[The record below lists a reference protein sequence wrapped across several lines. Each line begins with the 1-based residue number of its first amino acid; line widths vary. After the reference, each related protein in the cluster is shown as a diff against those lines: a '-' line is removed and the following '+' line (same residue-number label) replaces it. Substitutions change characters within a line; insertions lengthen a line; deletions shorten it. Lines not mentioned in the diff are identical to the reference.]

1 MLTRNVLPALRR
13 WALSGLLLCSAAS
26 LLLTGG
32 CGNNPYP
39 PGESNGS
46 VAYRLIGDDPKSLDP
61 SFTYTVSEAVI
72 TDVIYPSFYRYHF
85 LKRDPFALELNI
97 GAEEAKR
104 APYTFTKMGK
114 DGKTTTVTGEQYT
127 FRMRGDI
134 RFQDDPCFPGGKG
147 RLANANDLLYS
158 FKRMMDPKVQ
168 CPVGSFFADKVIGW
182 QEYSK
187 AFDTLGA
194 KNYDNGLPGIQ
205 VDPKDPLTLHIYLS
219 QPYPQL
225 RYLMAMHF
233 TTPQAREAVEHWKE
247 GYKLR
252 HPVGT
257 GMFKMT
263 EYKSKQ
269 RIVLEVNPNR
279 YVSYFPK
286 EGTAEDRTDGSL
298 KDAGKR
304 LPLTDKVVFSVVK
317 EGVTAFNLF
326 LQGYLDVSGVSNTN
340 ATQVLQGNDLSPDM
354 KRRGVTMRKD
364 VSVSVRYCFFNMNDP
379 DWGGYTPQ
387 RRKLRQAVSLAIDSQ
402 AFIDVFNRGNG
413 VLAQSMLPPG
423 VFGYDPK
430 FRNPYAQFDP
440 NLAKAKQLLADAGYP
455 NGIDPKTS
463 APLTLT
469 MDGQTGTPELL
480 AEFEQTKRQ
489 VEKLGIKVNLV
500 LTRYSVWQDKTNKGQ
515 FQFSPIYG
523 WFADY
528 PDPENF
534 MFLMYGPNKAPG
546 PNASFYDNAE
556 YDRLFLQMQ
565 KMEDSPQRFALIQR
579 MQAIVT
585 EDCPVIP
592 MFHDVSFSLSQGWVR
607 NTKVHPISNDD
618 SQYRAIDVPLR
629 SQKQAEWNHPNL
641 APLWWTLAILVA
653 SIVPA
658 VRVIGQRTNRKVRR
672 TESAAGEGE
681 RD

>member
-1 MLTRNVLPALRR
+1 MLTRNTLPVLRR

-61 SFTYTVSEAVI
+61 SFTYTVSEATI

-104 APYTFTKMGK
+104 EPYTFTQTGK
-114 DGKTTTVTGEQYT
+114 DGKTTTVNGEQYT
-127 FRMRGDI
+127 FKLRPDI

-147 RLANANDLLYS
+147 RLANAGDILYS

-187 AFDTLGA
+187 AFEKLGA

-233 TTPQAREAVEHWKE
+233 TTPQAREAVEYWKE
-247 GYKLR
+247 DYKLR

-257 GMFKMT
+257 GMFKMA

-317 EGVTAFNLF
+317 ESVTAFNLF
-326 LQGYLDVSGVSNTN
+326 LQGYLDVSGISNTN

-387 RRKLRQAVSLAIDSQ
+387 KRKLRQAVSLAIDSQ
-402 AFIDVFNRGNG
+402 AFVDVFNRGNG

-440 NLAKAKQLLADAGYP
+440 NLTKAKQLLADAGYP
-455 NGIDPKTS
+455 NGIDSKTG

-469 MDGQTGTPELL
+469 MDGQMGTPELL

-565 KMEDSPQRFALIQR
+565 KMEDSPERFALIQK

-607 NTKVHPISNDD
+607 NTKIHPISNDD

-629 SQKQAEWNHPNL
+629 SQKQAEWNPPNL
-641 APLWWTLAILVA
+641 APLWWGLAIVVA

-658 VRVIGQRTNRKVRR
+658 IRVIGQRTNRKVRR
-672 TESAAGEGE
+672 ADGTAVEGE